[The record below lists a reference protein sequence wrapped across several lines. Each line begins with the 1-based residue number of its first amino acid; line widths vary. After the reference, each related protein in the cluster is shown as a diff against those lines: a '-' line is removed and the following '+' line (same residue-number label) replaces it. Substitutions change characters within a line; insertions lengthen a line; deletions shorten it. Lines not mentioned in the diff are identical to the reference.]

1 MFLLACLVGA
11 ACVLLITRG
20 RRNFC
25 WRNTK
30 KSLFRSGGLAAV
42 AARDALR
49 FCSDILI
56 LVKLLLVL
64 KVKAARVRG
73 VDWGVADMF
82 QEVIYHHGDKP
93 AIVVAE
99 TGSSTTYN
107 QLDRRSNQVA
117 YWALSQG
124 LKKGD
129 VVALIMPSC
138 PDYVAIWLGMAKVGV
153 CTALVNIHTKGP
165 ALAHAVRIAVEQSKS
180 YTSIVVVDKSLAAL
194 MGPDVLDALPETV
207 RICVY
212 GGEAEAGDISRDDMR
227 SQIATMSQGSVPEG
241 SRRGIMWDSPLLHI
255 YTSGTTGLPKAS
267 KISHLRFFSSAVMF
281 SVTARLRSG
290 DRVYCALP
298 LYHSSGG
305 MLGVGGCWRAG
316 CTLVVRRRF
325 SVSNFSSDCVAHR
338 CSVVQYIG
346 EVARYLVN
354 SNETDL
360 DQECSIRVAF
370 GNGLSP
376 DVWPHF
382 QQRYHIERICE
393 FYAST
398 EGNVAMVNTT
408 SKVGAVGVVPWFAA
422 KLYPTLLLRMDPE
435 GEELLRDSRGRCVPC
450 QPGEVGQLMGLIN
463 DHDPA
468 RRFEG
473 YTDSK
478 ASAKK
483 MVRDVMLP
491 GDLYFASGDLLRKDA
506 FGFYYWVDRLGD
518 TFRWKGENVATTEV
532 AHAICGFPGVADVNV
547 YGVEVPGTEGR
558 AGMAAIAL
566 KESSQADELDWKSF
580 FQHLDRHL
588 PTFAQ
593 PQFLRVAAISSS
605 TSHMT
610 TTFKRIKTQLM
621 KEGFDPAKVKVDGET
636 LLLRDGVDR
645 TFVPLSRHLYE
656 AISEGSLR
664 L

>member
-1 MFLLACLVGA
+1 MLLLACFVA
-11 ACVLLITRG
+11 AVCLLLITRV

-25 WRNTK
+25 CRNT

-42 AARDALR
+42 AVRDALR

-73 VDWGVADMF
+73 VDWSVADMF
-82 QEVIYHHGDKP
+82 EEILYRHGDKP

-99 TGSSTTYN
+99 TGSSTTYT

-124 LKKGD
+124 LQKGD

-165 ALAHAVRIAVEQSKS
+165 ALAHAVRIALEQSKS
-180 YTSIVVVDKSLAAL
+180 HTPIVVVDKSLAAL

-212 GGEAEAGDISRDDMR
+212 GGEAEAGDISRDDMW
-227 SQIATMSQGSVPEG
+227 SQIATMSQDSVPEG
-241 SRRGIMWDSPLLHI
+241 SRRGIMWNSPLIYI

-281 SVTARLRSG
+281 SVTARLRSD

-325 SVSNFSSDCVAHR
+325 SVRHFSSDCVAHR

-354 SNETDL
+354 SNEADL
-360 DQECSIRVAF
+360 DQQCSIRVAF

-376 DVWPHF
+376 DVWRRF
-382 QQRYHIERICE
+382 QQRYHVQRICE

-408 SKVGAVGVVPWFAA
+408 SKAGAVGVVPWFAA
-422 KLYPTLLLRMDPE
+422 KLYPTLLLRMDLE

-450 QPGEVGQLMGLIN
+450 QPGEVGQLVGLIN

-532 AHAICGFPGVADVNV
+532 AHVICGFPGVADVNV

-566 KESSQADELDWKSF
+566 KESSQADELDWKRF

-588 PTFAQ
+588 PSFAQ

-610 TTFKRIKTQLM
+610 TTFKRIKTQLRE
-621 KEGFDPAKVKVDGET
+621 EGFDPANVEGEA
-636 LLLRDGVDR
+636 LLLRDGVVR

-656 AISEGSLR
+656 AISDGSLR